1 MESMWTV
8 GAWDNMHLWE
18 VSVEILRQLVEKFE
32 EELNAAFASIFTLND
47 FDFDILRNEE
57 GIVCRAYYM
66 QIRFDYNHGMYT
78 LNQVTKYYYAS

>member
-47 FDFDILRNEE
+47 FDFDILRNE
-57 GIVCRAYYM
+57 
-66 QIRFDYNHGMYT
+66 
-78 LNQVTKYYYAS
+78 